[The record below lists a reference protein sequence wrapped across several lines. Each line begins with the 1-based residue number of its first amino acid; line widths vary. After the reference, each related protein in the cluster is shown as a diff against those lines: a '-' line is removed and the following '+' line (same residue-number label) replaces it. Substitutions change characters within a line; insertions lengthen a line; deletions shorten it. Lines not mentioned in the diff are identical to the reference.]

1 ISTTGENDA
10 TEEEDDLSLQ
20 STYTNPGNVVQCYSD
35 ETNDVK
41 LENHWKL
48 LEAYAAEKNCGVAY
62 KADFEDLINKPV
74 DAIGH
79 FKRVFFA
86 DKDVV
91 QIFQRSTA
99 AQRVAEIACLLKLRK
114 KQHIGHIKQIIHDQN
129 GAEMIGLT
137 MPKYDMT
144 LKQYLDQH
152 VHPRLTSHQ
161 RMDIIVQIIKSI
173 KAIHEEGVAHRDLST
188 VNFMVNPSKDEKLAD
203 GSLRAHLYL
212 IDFGKAIFFTPE
224 DAKRWWVDSNEQH
237 VYQNEIKPRTPD
249 ELTIWCRNLP
259 YVMARPDHGY
269 RFYRSIQTLPK
280 SGKDH
285 AVLPYLINA
294 PAEDIY
300 SLGTLVWKIFAGIEP
315 WPGVFDTDLKKLRET
330 VSDNFR
336 IDYLLERLMPGPVS
350 TKLLK
355 KFLRVNPEERR
366 SASDILQWIEAPVVR
381 DALLAEWNV
390 ATARADTIVSPM
402 TTSATPETRR
412 TSKRAAASEHTNKSP
427 PAKRGRSKSAVAK
440 NTVKPRATSKK
451 ATDNEDQT
459 MTEASLGD
467 QPAQGDA
474 VNNESSETVAKPE
487 PKKPKQYY
495 IPTGKPV
502 GRPRK
507 KAKFKPTGR
516 PKGSKNKVYYYVD
529 EKAENEAIAKEKAAQ
544 EKAEKEASTTQETPI
559 EGTLSTQATPI
570 EGTLSSQAA
579 PIEGT
584 LSTKVALSEET
595 LSAQVAPIEATS
607 ATTAAAIVEVQSTTT
622 DVFKLAAS
630 TDIIMEEK
638 HRETT
643 SEYKSNDVAVNEES
657 SSK

>member
-1 ISTTGENDA
+1 
-10 TEEEDDLSLQ
+10 
-20 STYTNPGNVVQCYSD
+20 
-35 ETNDVK
+35 
-41 LENHWKL
+41 
-48 LEAYAAEKNCGVAY
+48 
-62 KADFEDLINKPV
+62 
-74 DAIGH
+74 
-79 FKRVFFA
+79 
-86 DKDVV
+86 
-91 QIFQRSTA
+91 
-99 AQRVAEIACLLKLRK
+99 
-114 KQHIGHIKQIIHDQN
+114 
-129 GAEMIGLT
+129 MIGLT

-188 VNFMVNPSKDEKLAD
+188 VNFMVNPSKDETLAD
-203 GSLRAHLYL
+203 GSLKAHLYL

-294 PAEDIY
+294 PAEDVY
-300 SLGTLVWKIFAGIEP
+300 SLGTLVWKIFAGVEP

-390 ATARADTIVSPM
+390 ATARADTTMSPI
-402 TTSATPETRR
+402 STPIIPDVRR
-412 TSKRAAASEHTNKSP
+412 TPKRGAASVDGDQSP
-427 PAKRGRSKSAVAK
+427 PAKRGRSKPAVAK
-440 NTVKPRATSKK
+440 NAPKPRATKKK
-451 ATDNEDQT
+451 AADNEDQT
-459 MTEASLGD
+459 MTEAVLEGQSMGGP
-467 QPAQGDA
+467 PAQGDA
-474 VNNESSETVAKPE
+474 VNGESSETAVKPE

-507 KAKFKPTGR
+507 KSKFKPTGR

-529 EKAENEAIAKEKAAQ
+529 EKAENEAIAKEN
-544 EKAEKEASTTQETPI
+544 AEKEASTTQETPI
-559 EGTLSTQATPI
+559 QGTPTQEVPSEGTSSTQV
-570 EGTLSSQAA
+570 A
-579 PIEGT
+579 PIEGA
-584 LSTKVALSEET
+584 ST
-595 LSAQVAPIEATS
+595 QVAPIEATS
-607 ATTAAAIVEVQSTTT
+607 TTTAAAIVELQTTT
-622 DVFKLAAS
+622 TEVFKIAAS

-638 HRETT
+638 PKETT
-643 SEYKSNDVAVNEES
+643 SEDKSKEITSEDKPNDIIVNEES